1 MFWKLVLTIAIV
13 LLVVGR
19 TSVLRNPIV
28 RLVLPRSWQTA
39 LSLLPSS
46 APPPRREPPSRR
58 EATPTTET
66 PTGSQPRRWLDGKIR
81 LILFVLF
88 LLGIAAWMATRAMI
102 MMETDAGAT
111 LPPP

>member
-1 MFWKLVLTIAIV
+1 MFWKLVLTIAII

-46 APPPRREPPSRR
+46 MPRREPHSRR
-58 EATPTTET
+58 EAASPTTE
-66 PTGSQPRRWLDGKIR
+66 PPNNLPSRRWLDGKVR

-102 MMETDAGAT
+102 TMETDAGAT